1 MPAGRGLSTAD
12 SVPGPWALVKSRV
25 GAGSASPVR
34 LATGV
39 ELFSRPQWSPDGRW
53 ILMQTD
59 DGLTLVAAD
68 GGQTRTVS
76 DAFWLSYGWTGDG
89 TGIYGLQPTDDQQHF
104 MLVAL
109 DPRTG
114 RERVVNAKLGP
125 IPHANQPIRGF
136 GRVRDRA
143 FVTSVA
149 RVRSDIWLLEDFLP
163 APTLWQR
170 LSPWLRTR

>member
-1 MPAGRGLSTAD
+1 MIGVAESAFATALFK
-12 SVPGPWALVKSRV
+12 ARV
-25 GAGSASPVR
+25 GAGNASPVR

-53 ILMQTD
+53 ILVQTEE
-59 DGLTLVAAD
+59 GLTLVAAD
-68 GGQTRTVS
+68 GSQARTVS
-76 DAFWLSYGWTGDG
+76 DTFWLSYGWTGDG
-89 TGIYGLQPTDDQQHF
+89 TRIYGLQPTDDQQHF

-109 DPRTG
+109 DLRSG
-114 RERVVNAKLGP
+114 RERVVNANLGL

-136 GRVRDRA
+136 ARVRDRA
-143 FVTSVA
+143 FVTSIA

-170 LSPWLRTR
+170 LWPASRTP